1 MRPHEK
7 YIDAVKVVLS
17 PLDLHTHLTLCIWS
31 PDLMSRGFRRD
42 LMPAFLCC
50 RRVTSKYLS
59 KVGNEICIHRRANNT
74 ILLLSLVSVFC

>member
-17 PLDLHTHLTLCIWS
+17 PLDLHTLDTLYLE

-59 KVGNEICIHRRANNT
+59 KVGNEICIHKRANNT

>member
-17 PLDLHTHLTLCIWS
+17 PLDLHTLDTLYLE